1 MKKIFYVTFLSLS
14 IAQISAQDISKE
26 IKTMFKS
33 DDTTNFNAIIKKE
46 EINKC
51 YNIEESSYS
60 FLALSIKMNKPRI
73 FKKLI
78 TDKADINLICD
89 EKTPLMYAAKYG
101 NKEFVEYLLK
111 NGADKTIK
119 NRKRYT
125 AHDYAIKYNQPEI
138 AKILE

>member
-1 MKKIFYVTFLSLS
+1 V
-14 IAQISAQDISKE
+14 
-26 IKTMFKS
+26 
-33 DDTTNFNAIIKKE
+33 KKE
-46 EINKC
+46 DINKC

-60 FLALSIKMNKPRI
+60 FLALSIKMNKPEI

-78 TDKADINLICD
+78 TEKADINLICD

-101 NKEFVEYLLK
+101 KKEFVEYLLK

-119 NRKRYT
+119 NKKRYT

-138 AKILE
+138 VKILEY